1 VSQTEMSMRHTAVMN
16 PHDTPA
22 ELHPAMFTS
31 GCSQPEPT
39 VIARLGDGLAAFADR
54 TAEEGPWRSG
64 SFRLLASHGLLA
76 GFVPVECGGT
86 EADETAL
93 LGALA
98 AVAERCLTT
107 ALAVS
112 QWASAV
118 RILAGGPEEV
128 RSARLPALARG
139 EAPTTVGLSQLTTSR
154 RHLGQPALRATPDAD
169 GSWRLDGVCP
179 WVTGADASA
188 TIVTGAATPDDTP
201 LFFVVPTDA
210 AGLVIEPPLE
220 MLALSGTR
228 TSVVRFT
235 AVRPADVIR
244 VATGPRAGG
253 LATTAL
259 ALGAARGATRLI
271 HAEARARP
279 DLGVVAS
286 RLDRDAATIAAHM
299 AAASATPQAN
309 TAAASATPQANTA
322 AAGGR
327 DSLRAE
333 ATSLALRAAQAALT
347 SAKGAGFVR
356 GHPAE
361 RLARESLL
369 FLVWSCPQSV
379 ATSLLCDFAG
389 VD

>member
-1 VSQTEMSMRHTAVMN
+1 
-16 PHDTPA
+16 
-22 ELHPAMFTS
+22 MFTS
-31 GCSQPEPT
+31 ACSQPDPAA
-39 VIARLGDGLAAFADR
+39 IAALGDGLAARADR
-54 TAEEGPWRSG
+54 TAAEGPWHSG
-64 SFRLLASHGLLA
+64 SFQLLASHGLLA
-76 GFVPVECGGT
+76 GFVPVDCGGT
-86 EADETAL
+86 EAGETAL
-93 LGALA
+93 LAALA

-118 RILAGGPEEV
+118 RILAGGPPGV

-139 EAPTTVGLSQLTTSR
+139 AAPTTVGLSQLTTSR
-154 RHLGQPALRATPDAD
+154 RHLGRPALRATPDGD

-179 WVTGADASA
+179 WVTGADSSA
-188 TIVTGAATPDDTP
+188 TIVTGAATPDDAP

-220 MLALSGTR
+220 MLALSATR
-228 TSVVRFT
+228 TSVVRF
-235 AVRPADVIR
+235 AGVRPADVITMT
-244 VATGPRAGG
+244 AGPRAGG

-259 ALGAARGATRLI
+259 ALGAARGATRLV

-279 DLGVVAS
+279 DLGVVAAG
-286 RLDRDAATIAAHM
+286 LDRDAATIAARL
-299 AAASATPQAN
+299 AAAGASPQAH
-309 TAAASATPQANTA
+309 TA
-322 AAGGR
+322 AAGDR

>member
-1 VSQTEMSMRHTAVMN
+1 
-16 PHDTPA
+16 
-22 ELHPAMFTS
+22 MFTTA
-31 GCSQPEPT
+31 CSQPDPAA
-39 VIARLGDGLAAFADR
+39 IAALGDGLAALADR
-54 TAEEGPWRSG
+54 TAAEGPWRSG

-76 GFVPVECGGT
+76 GFVPVDCGGT
-86 EADETAL
+86 EADETTL
-93 LGALA
+93 LTALA

-118 RILAGGPEEV
+118 RILAGGPAEV

-154 RHLGQPALRATPDAD
+154 RHLGRPALRATPDGD
-169 GSWRLDGVCP
+169 GFWRLDGVCP
-179 WVTGADASA
+179 WVTGADSSA
-188 TIVTGAATPDDTP
+188 TIVTGAATPDDAP

-220 MLALSGTR
+220 MLALSATR
-228 TSVVRFT
+228 TSVVRFA
-235 AVRPADVIR
+235 AVRPADVIT
-244 VATGPRAGG
+244 VTAGPRAGG

-259 ALGAARGATRLI
+259 ALGAARGATRLV
-271 HAEARARP
+271 HAEARSRP
-279 DLGVVAS
+279 DLGVVAAG
-286 RLDRDAATIAAHM
+286 LDRDAATIAARL
-299 AAASATPQAN
+299 AAAG
-309 TAAASATPQANTA
+309 ASPPANTA
-322 AAGGR
+322 AAGAPPQELTATPVDR
-327 DSLRAE
+327 DGLRAE

-347 SAKGAGFVR
+347 AAKGAGFVR